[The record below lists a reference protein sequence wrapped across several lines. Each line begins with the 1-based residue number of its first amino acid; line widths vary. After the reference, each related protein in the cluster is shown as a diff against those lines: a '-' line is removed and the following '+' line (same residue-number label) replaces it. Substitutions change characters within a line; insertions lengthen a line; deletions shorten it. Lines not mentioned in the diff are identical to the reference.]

1 MSSQVVDATSQ
12 DGQDTRWLS
21 LDEAAARLG
30 HDHAYVRRLGR
41 RGRLATRLVYD
52 PDTGQ
57 QCTVVSGSS
66 LEGYIAAREAK
77 RDGTIL
83 IDGVAHVMVSA
94 AAKILNISPKGV
106 RHHLSTG
113 TLTAAAHIEG
123 YGHRESVIPES
134 QVEDLRKA
142 LDRRKEWSTGGGERQ
157 RISPTGKDGGA
168 REDEGAATV
177 RVSSLMAIGGPRA
190 HGLLRYDAISPHP
203 ELVRE
208 LTGRGVD
215 EIDALVVSL
224 PRRRTAGRAHLW
236 SLSAHDEVLLALL
249 YRHWR
254 VGQPALA
261 ELFDISRSTVDHI
274 RRHIFVAL
282 GWPKQEPGQFVGCTT
297 DDLLAI
303 VPALASHLVRAD
315 PAPVNRTTP
324 PANRGSTSPIDVTPL
339 ARTAPD
345 AAGAWDVAH
354 RDYVACEEEA
364 KVLRRRLMALRARLV
379 TELYDAAAGDDK
391 ESIPPGIDRAAAA
404 HALIEVALAHVLP
417 EVRARVAAAVL
428 LQRALGCSSG
438 EMTSLLGVNEGRLG
452 IDISTRVATLTP
464 LELSLVWSDWL
475 ARLRETQET
484 GGLTEGVTA
493 RVGIDDRAWMILE
506 ETAARYEVP
515 VDELK
520 ATYTPA
526 QLQDM
531 PATRAARVAAALLL
545 RSVLHMSWKQIAE
558 VLTGHSSG
566 ALRHLASMYRSRID
580 VADLAAIEESWQ
592 ARVKDTAGEESS
604 TS

>member
-1 MSSQVVDATSQ
+1 MSNHVVDATSQ
-12 DGQDTRWLS
+12 DGRDTRWLS

-41 RGRLATRLVYD
+41 HGHLTTRLVYD
-52 PDTGQ
+52 PDKGQ
-57 QCTVVSGSS
+57 RCTVVSEPS

-83 IDGVAHVMVSA
+83 IGGIAHVTVSEA
-94 AAKILNISPKGV
+94 ARMLNISPKGV
-106 RHHLSTG
+106 RYHLSTG
-113 TLTAAAHIEG
+113 TLTATAHTEG
-123 YGHRESVIPES
+123 YGNREAVIPAS
-134 QVEDLRKA
+134 QVVELRET
-142 LDRRKEWSTGGGERQ
+142 LDRRKEWSAAGRER
-157 RISPTGKDGGA
+157 REVSPAGKDGGA
-168 REDEGAATV
+168 GEDEGAV
-177 RVSSLMAIGGPRA
+177 RAISPVTIGGPRTR
-190 HGLLRYDAISPHP
+190 GLLRYDAISPHP
-203 ELVRE
+203 ELVCE

-215 EIDALVVSL
+215 EIDALVGGL

-249 YRHWR
+249 YRHRR

-261 ELFDISRSTVDHI
+261 ELFGISRSTVDHI

-282 GWPKQEPGQFVGCTT
+282 GWPKQELGQFVGCTT

-315 PAPVNRTTP
+315 PAPVNRATP
-324 PANRGSTSPIDVTPL
+324 PANRGSVISIVTPPL
-339 ARTAPD
+339 RTAP
-345 AAGAWDVAH
+345 AAADAWDVAH
-354 RDYVACEEEA
+354 RDYVACEEDA

-404 HALIEVALAHVLP
+404 HVLIEVALAHVLP
-417 EVRARVAAAVL
+417 QARARVAAAVL
-428 LQRALGCSSG
+428 LQRALGCGSG
-438 EMTSLLGVNEGRLG
+438 EMASLLGVSEGRLG
-452 IDISTRVATLTP
+452 IDFSTRVATLTP
-464 LELSLVWSDWL
+464 LELRLVWSDWL

-484 GGLTEGVTA
+484 GGLAEGVTA
-493 RVGIDDRAWMILE
+493 RVGIDDRAWMLLE

-520 ATYTPA
+520 TTYTPA
-526 QLQDM
+526 ELQDM

-545 RSVLHMSWKQIAE
+545 RSVLHMSWKQVAE
-558 VLTGHSSG
+558 VLTGHTPG
-566 ALRHLASMYRSRID
+566 VLRHLASMYRSRID
-580 VADLAAIEESWQ
+580 VADLDAIEESWQ
-592 ARVKDTAGEESS
+592 ARVKVTAGEESS
-604 TS
+604 IS